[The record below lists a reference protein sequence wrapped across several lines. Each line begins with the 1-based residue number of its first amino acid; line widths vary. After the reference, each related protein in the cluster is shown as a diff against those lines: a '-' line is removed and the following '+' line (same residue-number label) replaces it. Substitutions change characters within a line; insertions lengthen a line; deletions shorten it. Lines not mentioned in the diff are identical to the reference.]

1 MSYLVTCELW
11 RKKEAYDHL
20 QHAFHLS
27 ECYFGHQVLNMI
39 MLVYHVNFSD
49 YFNQIIAIQ
58 LEETKKK
65 TWQHMQKGS
74 LTQEVTNFPL
84 GIKEFR
90 KWLSKKKKKG
100 KAVS

>member
-1 MSYLVTCELW
+1 
-11 RKKEAYDHL
+11 
-20 QHAFHLS
+20 
-27 ECYFGHQVLNMI
+27 MI

-90 KWLSKKKKKG
+90 KWLSKKKKKKG